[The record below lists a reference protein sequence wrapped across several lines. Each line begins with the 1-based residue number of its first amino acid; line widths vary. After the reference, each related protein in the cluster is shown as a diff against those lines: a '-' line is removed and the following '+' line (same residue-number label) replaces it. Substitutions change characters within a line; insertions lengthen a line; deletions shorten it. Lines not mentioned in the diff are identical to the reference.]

1 MDMDKTNELNSYS
14 RNRKAESVL
23 VNTQAKQQ
31 VEYCLNNGKILRAL
45 LETITDKE
53 RLIENLNTKIQC
65 LVVVGADKLNELYRI
80 ILHNITCGN
89 MKVQRLNVYRSK
101 KHG

>member
-1 MDMDKTNELNSYS
+1 MDKTNELNSDR

-31 VEYCLNNGKILRAL
+31 VEYLNNGKILRAL

-53 RLIENLNTKIQC
+53 RLIENLNTKIKC

-80 ILHNITCGN
+80 IFHNITCGN

>member
-1 MDMDKTNELNSYS
+1 MT
-14 RNRKAESVL
+14 
-23 VNTQAKQQ
+23 
-31 VEYCLNNGKILRAL
+31 AL